1 MAYPVADGYKLAAG
15 WLIERAGWKG
25 RTLGRCG
32 VYEKQALVLVNRG
45 KCTGADVIAL
55 ADAITDDIQTRFGV
69 TLEKEAIII

>member
-1 MAYPVADGYKLAAG
+1 M
-15 WLIERAGWKG
+15 
-25 RTLGRCG
+25 
-32 VYEKQALVLVNRG
+32 YEKQALVLVNRG